1 MIALAKLAQKRDV
14 RSDIFVSFDDGLLG
28 KPKFFHD
35 VIRVCHFML
44 SNISSGVAIIGAIC
58 SSRIFMVA
66 AYEEPGPILRSVAT
80 FGAIRRAGRFTTT
93 RLEDRSLA
101 FSASQIAAKSLL

>member
-44 SNISSGVAIIGAIC
+44 SSQPMLHGYRQGHQPLERLARLGFQYRRC
-58 SSRIFMVA
+58 A
-66 AYEEPGPILRSVAT
+66 A
-80 FGAIRRAGRFTTT
+80 
-93 RLEDRSLA
+93 
-101 FSASQIAAKSLL
+101 